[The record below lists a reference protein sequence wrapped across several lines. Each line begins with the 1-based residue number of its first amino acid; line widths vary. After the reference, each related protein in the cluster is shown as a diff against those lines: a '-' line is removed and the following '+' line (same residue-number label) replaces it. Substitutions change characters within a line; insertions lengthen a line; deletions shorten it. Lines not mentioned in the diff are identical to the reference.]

1 MIVIIKQLLALKL
14 KGHSLTEFEHQLLE
28 SSTRWLA
35 TRLLIRNALLQT
47 SLVRVERDLDELQE
61 RSA

>member
-14 KGHSLTEFEHQLLE
+14 KGHILTEYESQLLE

-35 TRLLIRNALLQT
+35 TRLLIRNALLQIP
-47 SLVRVERDLDELQE
+47 LAQVERDLDELRE

>member
-1 MIVIIKQLLALKL
+1 MMVIIKQLLALKL
-14 KGHSLTEFEHQLLE
+14 KGHALTEYEAQLLE

-47 SLVRVERDLDELQE
+47 SLVQVERDLDELRE

>member
-14 KGHSLTEFEHQLLE
+14 KGYTLTEFEHQLLE

-35 TRLLIRNALLQT
+35 TRLLIRNAMLQIP
-47 SLVRVERDLDELQE
+47 LAQVERDLDELRE